1 MQKGL
6 VIKKCFF
13 IKKLDLVCFI
23 TNEKSISFFEKNEI
37 KFYYNS
43 EIFFMLK
50 EDAML
55 CQGKSIISIY

>member
-1 MQKGL
+1 MFFY
-6 VIKKCFF
+6 KKAWFG
-13 IKKLDLVCFI
+13 CFI

-55 CQGKSIISIY
+55 AKEKVL